1 MLNTITDDFIPVET
15 LINWRLQTVSPYLV
29 AYLDRLTK
37 NPSDRIFVVSSNSDA
52 MKLLYVILEQIS
64 LNFDSKDPWSNS
76 IDPFGYVVGAAL
88 AANESDDENLETYAN
103 KEKFRQK
110 EKSTSNSIGYF
121 HQGLLRIAFGD
132 PRPIEYL
139 FDNSVKNSFDVISSC
154 KMFGLE
160 VKSKWNTTKGN
171 SRQGLYEKLSVVPG
185 LNSAGAKYFV
195 EVIDKPGRNQCNY
208 TYPVTISNTSIDINL
223 CNGSY
228 IYKKAAERLNLLE
241 PEMAFRKIVESFP
254 AMIWLFSKYYLEIL
268 YPNSITKIKDSLIV
282 LNEDLKNEYVDN
294 PLGKLMLAFLN
305 NYLPSLQMEEDKMG
319 HLLKE
324 ISAKRPQEPLKALRD
339 LLLSNVE
346 ALNKVRKLYSLCY
359 ELEHGITK
367 AFHDDQNR
375 SFFVDKLVG
384 HLFKPI

>member
-1 MLNTITDDFIPVET
+1 
-15 LINWRLQTVSPYLV
+15 
-29 AYLDRLTK
+29 
-37 NPSDRIFVVSSNSDA
+37 

-88 AANESDDENLETYAN
+88 AANESDDEDLETYAN

-171 SRQGLYEKLSVVPG
+171 SRKDLYKDLEDAKG
-185 LNSAGAKYFV
+185 LNANGKRYFV
-195 EVIDKPGRNQCNY
+195 EIIDKPGRNQCSN
-208 TYPVTISNTSIDINL
+208 TYPVTISNTSININL

-228 IYKKAAERLNLLE
+228 IYKKAAERFAVSE
-241 PEMAFRKIVESFP
+241 PEMVFRKIIESFP
-254 AMIWLFSKYYLEIL
+254 AMLWLFSKYYLEVL
-268 YPNSITKIKDSLIV
+268 YPSSVNEIKASLTNLNTQLNAKYAANS
-282 LNEDLKNEYVDN
+282 
-294 PLGKLMLAFLN
+294 LGKLMLAFLN
-305 NYLPSLQMEEDKMG
+305 CYPISLQMEEDKMG

-324 ISAKRPQEPLKALRD
+324 ISAKRPQGTLKALRD
-339 LLLSNVE
+339 SLLSNVE
-346 ALNKVRKLYSLCY
+346 ALNKVRKLYRLCY

-367 AFHDDQNR
+367 AFRDDKNI

-384 HLFKPI
+384 HLFN

>member
-1 MLNTITDDFIPVET
+1 MLNIIKNDFIPVDILRGWLLQAQSSYLMEY
-15 LINWRLQTVSPYLV
+15 INRLLKDP
-29 AYLDRLTK
+29 DD
-37 NPSDRIFVVSSNSDA
+37 NIFVVSSNSDA
-52 MKLLYVILEQIS
+52 MKLLYVILEQMS
-64 LNFDSKDPWSNS
+64 QNFDSKDPWSNS

-88 AANESDDENLETYAN
+88 AANESDDEDLETYAN

-171 SRQGLYEKLSVVPG
+171 SRQDLYTKLSMVPG
-185 LNSAGAKYFV
+185 LDQAGTKYFV
-195 EVIDKPGRNQCNY
+195 EIIDKPGRNQCSN

-228 IYKKAAERLNLLE
+228 IYKKAAERFAVSE
-241 PEMAFRKIVESFP
+241 PEMVFRKIIESFP
-254 AMIWLFSKYYLEIL
+254 AMLWLFSKYYLEVL
-268 YPNSITKIKDSLIV
+268 YSSSVNEIKASLTDMNAE
-282 LNEDLKNEYVDN
+282 LNAEYVN
-294 PLGKLMLAFLN
+294 VPLGKLMLAFLDS
-305 NYLPSLQMEEDKMG
+305 YLPLLHMDEEDKMG
-319 HLLKE
+319 LLLKE
-324 ISAKRPQEPLKALRD
+324 ISAKRPQAPLKALRD

-346 ALNKVRKLYSLCY
+346 ALNKVRKLYCLCY

-367 AFHDDQNR
+367 AFRDDKNR

-384 HLFKPI
+384 HLFN